1 MRWLTGTDSARP
13 TVNMCRQDQIST
25 LAARRRF
32 YLALGGAPNS
42 TELQLPRLRGA
53 DNTCKRHHSQ
63 PLPVQI
69 FSLLFTPSDQARRHW
84 NALAM
89 EKDDVHISKGVFYP
103 SLDVF
108 FYWLVT
114 SCPTYGQLG
123 QWWNIL
129 RKIYIIHCELGRCDM
144 VRKSSIVATWL
155 HRWIEATYRCPS

>member
-1 MRWLTGTDSARP
+1 MRGLTGTDSVRP

-63 PLPVQI
+63 PLPAQI
-69 FSLLFTPSDQARRHW
+69 FSLLFTLSDRARLCW
-84 NALAM
+84 NALAI
-89 EKDDVHISKGVFYP
+89 EKDDAQPVHDVHISKGVFCP

-108 FYWLVT
+108 FYCLLT
-114 SCPTYGQLG
+114 SCPHTASKDNGGISYIKYTLFTVNLG
-123 QWWNIL
+123 AVIWSRSL
-129 RKIYIIHCELGRCDM
+129 L
-144 VRKSSIVATWL
+144 
-155 HRWIEATYRCPS
+155 